1 MHTPNG
7 HRTGVCV
14 CIQKP
19 MCYVPDRS
27 GCSMHSPSLLYVC
40 LSACPIVRLPGCLP
54 LYMTLSF
61 VNVRF
66 VCMAPWMHACVCC
79 LIFSV
84 YVWMH
89 LRVYVYVCVALCIPS
104 ARFLILSLRALMHDC
119 PLYVCLPVSS
129 IVCVCV
135 CMPVCMYVS
144 LYLCVCSISP
154 LCRPLYLPLI
164 PHTTTTTHPHTIEL
178 TGRHT

>member
-129 IVCVCV
+129 IVCGCV
-135 CMPVCMYVS
+135 VVVVWGMRGRYKGRQRGEI
-144 LYLCVCSISP
+144 LQTHKYRDTYI
-154 LCRPLYLPLI
+154 
-164 PHTTTTTHPHTIEL
+164 HTGIQTHTHTIEL